1 MGLNPPPA
9 LLVQPDD
16 ALASVR
22 SAIMLGS
29 VVPEMRN
36 ETLALRADL
45 DHLVTIIKETDAK
58 DATLRARLAA
68 QADERK
74 RFDLLLAEKKRIA
87 GKTAEQLA
95 QEEQRNAELAAS
107 VTSLKDL
114 LDQIDKKIADVQAA
128 AQARRTA
135 IASAQNRPLEDLRLE
150 PATRF
155 ADMRGRLTLPVRGT
169 LISRFGEKG
178 ENGFAANGDT
188 IATRSGAIVLSPVD
202 AVVAFAAPFRSYG
215 QILILDVGDDYKI
228 VMTGLG
234 ELAVSSGQTVLA
246 GEPVG
251 TITQMRVASAAA
263 TGIDTQTPELYVE
276 LRKGN
281 QPLDP
286 ATWWLKD
293 ELGMVGNDT

>member
-1 MGLNPPPA
+1 
-9 LLVQPDD
+9 
-16 ALASVR
+16 
-22 SAIMLGS
+22 
-29 VVPEMRN
+29 
-36 ETLALRADL
+36 
-45 DHLVTIIKETDAK
+45 
-58 DATLRARLAA
+58 
-68 QADERK
+68 
-74 RFDLLLAEKKRIA
+74 
-87 GKTAEQLA
+87 
-95 QEEQRNAELAAS
+95 
-107 VTSLKDL
+107 
-114 LDQIDKKIADVQAA
+114 
-128 AQARRTA
+128 
-135 IASAQNRPLEDLRLE
+135 
-150 PATRF
+150 
-155 ADMRGRLTLPVRGT
+155 MRGRLTLPVRGT

-276 LRKGN
+276 LRKGK